1 MAICIKWRG
10 LAYVT
15 RNSAITDKPGEAFR
29 GQSMSPDMVGL
40 PFHML
45 GMVSLLVCCSNFERK
60 THHFEIF
67 DFKNAVTLK
76 IGLRVREGH

>member
-1 MAICIKWRG
+1 VAICIKWRG

-15 RNSAITDKPGEAFR
+15 RNSAITDKPRDAFR
-29 GQSMSPDMVGL
+29 GQSLSPNMV

-45 GMVSLLVCCSNFERK
+45 GMVSILVCYSNFVRK

-76 IGLRVREGH
+76 IGLRIREDH